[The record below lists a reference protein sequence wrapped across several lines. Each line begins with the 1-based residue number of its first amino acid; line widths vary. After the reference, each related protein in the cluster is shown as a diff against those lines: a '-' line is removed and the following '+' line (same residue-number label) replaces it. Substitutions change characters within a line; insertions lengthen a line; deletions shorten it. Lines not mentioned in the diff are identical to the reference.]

1 MTDIYDTHRDIAH
14 VCDYLSGVNGPL
26 AVIADL
32 WPDNVA
38 ERAPETTASITYAQ
52 VREMLQAKNAAYGD
66 SALSP
71 VRVFSRASAVE
82 QILVRI
88 DDKLSR
94 MRRGHAAGEEIE
106 KDLIGYLVLLRIA
119 EKRAVP

>member
-1 MTDIYDTHRDIAH
+1 MNDTHHDIAN
-14 VCDYLSGVNGPL
+14 VCDYLSAVHGPL

-38 ERAPETTASITYAQ
+38 ERAPPTTASISYAS
-52 VREMLQAKNAAYGD
+52 VREMLQAKNTAYGD

-82 QILVRI
+82 QLLVRI

-119 EKRAVP
+119 VRRAAS

>member
-1 MTDIYDTHRDIAH
+1 MNDTHHDIANI
-14 VCDYLSGVNGPL
+14 CAYLGDVNGPV
-26 AVIADL
+26 ATIADL
-32 WPDNVA
+32 WPDDVT
-38 ERAPETTASITYAQ
+38 EPAPPTTATITYEQ

-71 VRVFSRASAVE
+71 VRVFSQASAVE
-82 QILVRI
+82 QLLVRI

-106 KDLIGYLVLLRIA
+106 KDLIGYLVLLHIA
-119 EKRAVP
+119 VRRAAP